1 MNASLRMLVQRDVL
15 DKIKTEL
22 DTNQTTKELI
32 DGRRVLLLARA
43 PSPSLSLSLPP
54 SPSPSPSLTLSLSL
68 SPSPSLSLRN

>member
-22 DTNQTTKELI
+22 DTNQATKELI

-43 PSPSLSLSLPP
+43 PCPSLSLSPCLSLSLSLPP
-54 SPSPSPSLTLSLSL
+54 SPSLPLSLSF
-68 SPSPSLSLRN
+68 